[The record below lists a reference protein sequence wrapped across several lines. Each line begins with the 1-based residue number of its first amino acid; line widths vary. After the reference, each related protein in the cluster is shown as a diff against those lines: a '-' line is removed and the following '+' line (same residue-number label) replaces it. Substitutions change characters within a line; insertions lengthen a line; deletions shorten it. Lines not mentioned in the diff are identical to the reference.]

1 MTSDD
6 NEFFTPIT
14 LSSRKLSGF
23 RGLTCS
29 LLGISCDRSL
39 LRSFRIE
46 FRVTV
51 RFCSMVPTAPKHLRN
66 NLYKYV
72 SANLRLLELCLKCIS
87 HGPKPPK
94 AGPQRLA
101 VVYHA
106 CSFGNP
112 KQRLVIWPEVLESHD
127 LWKLKTDFLRMP
139 CSRVLAWL
147 LPAVALTVRKASETL
162 VS

>member
-1 MTSDD
+1 MQSPRHLSLSLS
-6 NEFFTPIT
+6 FF
-14 LSSRKLSGF
+14 LSGA
-23 RGLTCS
+23 
-29 LLGISCDRSL
+29 CDRSL

-51 RFCSMVPTAPKHLRN
+51 RFCSMVKPTAPKHLRN
-66 NLYKYV
+66 NLYKSV

-112 KQRLVIWPEVLESHD
+112 KQRLVIWPEALESHD
-127 LWKLKTDFLRMP
+127 LWKLKLISCGCP
-139 CSRVLAWL
+139 VRVCWL
-147 LPAVALTVRKASETL
+147 GFYRLSLSQFGKPVKRWSHHFSL
-162 VS
+162 